1 VEPEDVRVALRRAA
15 ASLRRLTVI
24 TRRKR
29 VVAYPA
35 NGQLVYRGIGRG
47 HAVERDFFSDRGK
60 ERPRAPD
67 QDYMDYVGLSVF
79 GSLEAAEANMV
90 RYPKRIAHVRLE
102 EGHGFMI
109 ARTYADI
116 DEHYTIWGDP
126 RDLMGLVETVSRS
139 DEPE

>member
-1 VEPEDVRVALRRAA
+1 MAP
-15 ASLRRLTVI
+15 
-24 TRRKR
+24 TRRFR
-29 VVAYPA
+29 VVAHRA
-35 NGQLVYRGIGRG
+35 NGQYVYRGIGRG
-47 HAVERDFFSDRGK
+47 HPVERDFYSDRGK

-90 RYPKRIAHVRLE
+90 RYPKRLAQVRLE

-116 DEHYTIWGDP
+116 DRHYTIWGDP
-126 RDLMGLVETVSRS
+126 RDLLGCVEAVTRI